1 MLRSGKFFEG
11 KYENGSILLEVAF
24 TIFSLFIQF
33 GEIGPLSDIHPYLS
47 FPARYLLHSLSDPK
61 WLLFIDL
68 LFFFLYIIIK
78 HERLDKREHPLSIF
92 L

>member
-47 FPARYLLHSLSDPK
+47 FPVRYLLHSMSAPK

-78 HERLDKREHPLSIF
+78 HERLDKRKHPLSIF

>member
-47 FPARYLLHSLSDPK
+47 FPVRYLLHSLSARK

-68 LFFFLYIIIK
+68 LFFFLYIIIE

>member
-47 FPARYLLHSLSDPK
+47 FPVRYLLHSLSDPK

-78 HERLDKREHPLSIF
+78 HERLDKRKHPLSIF
-92 L
+92 I